1 MKRVLAWAFFGVL
14 AFACGGQLEE
24 EPSKNDGS
32 SGGSTAT
39 DTGGTSAVSG
49 AKPRLGDCSPGTPLS
64 RASSCKWYAGQTCY
78 STKEAACNC
87 ICPTDVAEVFCI
99 SDMPVDD
106 APTLVYCVGR

>member
-1 MKRVLAWAFFGVL
+1 MKRESVWAFLGVL
-14 AFACGGQLEE
+14 ALACGGQVEE
-24 EPSKNDGS
+24 EPTDDDGT

-39 DTGGTSAVSG
+39 NTGGPSTHSG
-49 AKPRLGDCSPGTPLS
+49 GKARLGDCSPGTPLS

-99 SDMPVDD
+99 SDMPADD